1 MFQKKALG
9 ALALLIAVSALVWMG
24 GPVPAKAK
32 PGDQAVDPR
41 QPLTRHIAVLKGTG
55 EEISFPVLTLSHEII
70 SPRDSASGLPTGKRQ
85 HKPFTI
91 TKVLDK
97 ASPGLMEALVKG
109 EPFNVVEVT
118 TFLRTGGSYVPFVT
132 VRLDNAF
139 VATIGPQSAD
149 DRPTE
154 EVAFYYNRISFSYAE
169 TGTTV
174 EDSWS
179 GEYP

>member
-9 ALALLIAVSALVWMG
+9 VFAFLTAVSALAWMG
-24 GPVPAKAK
+24 GSVPAKAI
-32 PGDQAVDPR
+32 PGEQARGPG
-41 QPLTRHIAVLKGTG
+41 QPLTRYMAVLKGAGG
-55 EEISFPVLTLSHEII
+55 EASFQVIALSHEII

-85 HKPFTI
+85 HKPFSI
-91 TKVLDK
+91 TKQVDK
-97 ASPGLMEALVKG
+97 SSPLLLKACIEA
-109 EPFNVVEVT
+109 EPFSVEVT
-118 TFLRTGGSYVPFVT
+118 TFRRTGGRFVPVVT

-154 EVAFYYNRISFSYAE
+154 EVAFYYNKISFSYAE

-174 EDSWS
+174 EDFWS

>member
-1 MFQKKALG
+1 MFQKKAAFLLTFLAG
-9 ALALLIAVSALVWMG
+9 ASALAWIDSPVLAKATPNGQALVSA
-24 GPVPAKAK
+24 PP
-32 PGDQAVDPR
+32 P
-41 QPLTRHIAVLKGTG
+41 TRHVALLKGAAG
-55 EEISFPVLTLSHEII
+55 EVSFPVLEVSHSIV

-91 TKVLDK
+91 TKPVD
-97 ASPGLMEALVKG
+97 ASSPVLMEGLLKG
-109 EPFNVVEVT
+109 DSFSVEVT
-118 TFLRTGGSYVPFVT
+118 SFRRTGGRWMPVVT

-139 VATIGPQSAD
+139 VGAMGPQSAD

-154 EVAFYYNRISFSYAE
+154 EVAFYYNRIAFRYAQ

-174 EDSWS
+174 EDFWA

>member
-9 ALALLIAVSALVWMG
+9 VFAFLAAAAALAWMG
-24 GPVPAKAK
+24 GSLPAKAIPADQPRG
-32 PGDQAVDPR
+32 PG
-41 QPLTRHIAVLKGTG
+41 QPLTRHMAVLKGPGG
-55 EEISFPVLTLSHEII
+55 EASFEVIALSHEII

-91 TKVLDK
+91 TKQVDK
-97 ASPGLMEALVKG
+97 SSPSLLKACIEG
-109 EPFNVVEVT
+109 EPFNVDIT
-118 TFLRTGGSYVPFVT
+118 TLVRTGGRFVPFVT

-139 VATIGPQSAD
+139 IASIGPQSDAD

-174 EDSWS
+174 EDFWS

>member
-9 ALALLIAVSALVWMG
+9 VFAFLAAAAALAWMG
-24 GPVPAKAK
+24 GSAPAKAR
-32 PGDQAVDPR
+32 PSDQALVSLQSR
-41 QPLTRHIAVLKGTG
+41 ARHTAVLKGSG
-55 EEISFPVLTLSHEII
+55 EELSFPVLTLSHEII
-70 SPRDSASGLPTGKRQ
+70 SPRDAASGLPTGKRQ
-85 HKPFTI
+85 HKPFSI
-91 TKVLDK
+91 TKQIDK
-97 ASPGLMEALVKG
+97 SSPSLFKACIEG
-109 EPFNVVEVT
+109 EPVNVEIT
-118 TFLRTGGSYVPFVT
+118 TFLRTGGRFIPFVT

-154 EVAFYYNRISFSYAE
+154 EVAFYYNKISFSYAE

-174 EDSWS
+174 EDFWS